1 MSQEAAAAPAAPA
14 KSRKMLFIIV
24 AALVVAGGGGGA
36 YWKFFASPADPTVAE
51 AQSKEPPAIINF
63 DPFVVNL
70 SDSGNPRF
78 LRVTLGLVV
87 EGEEHAK
94 EFSENAVVRTKVR
107 SSLIELLSQ
116 QQATQLMTP
125 EGKAALKKAIIAH
138 AMRKAEH
145 LEVHDVLFTEFIVQ

>member
-1 MSQEAAAAPAAPA
+1 MSQQPAAPAAAAPA
-14 KSRKMLFIIV
+14 KSRKTLFIAV
-24 AALVVAGGGGGA
+24 AALVVLGGGGGA

-116 QQATQLMTP
+116 QQAT
-125 EGKAALKKAIIAH
+125 
-138 AMRKAEH
+138 
-145 LEVHDVLFTEFIVQ
+145 HDATM